1 MAFFIKKR
9 YKVALVQVFRATNK
23 TKKGCLAD
31 TLKQIAASKRFRRKQ
46 AINTKQNPMS
56 ISYQEIFEY
65 NKKWI
70 AEKMVENPD
79 FFHRMSLDQKP
90 DYLFIGCSDSRAN
103 PSEITGLNLGQAFV
117 HRNISNIVN
126 PIDLNVKSVIEY
138 GIENLNVKHI
148 IVCGHYGCGGI
159 GAAMKKEGI
168 GKDSPWLQIIRDI
181 YRIHQA
187 ELDTIVDEEKRYD
200 RLVELN
206 VLEQCDNIFEM
217 DCVKNQYA
225 KKKYPAV
232 HGWVYDMRSGKI
244 IDLEIDYKRVF
255 KSFII
260 EKPSLFKRALSAVK
274 GIIKK

>member
-1 MAFFIKKR
+1 MGR
-9 YKVALVQVFRATNK
+9 
-23 TKKGCLAD
+23 
-31 TLKQIAASKRFRRKQ
+31 S
-46 AINTKQNPMS
+46 
-56 ISYQEIFEY
+56 
-65 NKKWI
+65 
-70 AEKMVENPD
+70 
-79 FFHRMSLDQKP
+79 DQ
-90 DYLFIGCSDSRAN
+90 
-103 PSEITGLNLGQAFV
+103 
-117 HRNISNIVN
+117 
-126 PIDLNVKSVIEY
+126 
-138 GIENLNVKHI
+138 
-148 IVCGHYGCGGI
+148 
-159 GAAMKKEGI
+159 